1 MAFHSPTSPHSTK
14 RLRMKVLIT
23 GANGQ
28 LGGALQRTA
37 PAHADL
43 NAIDVD
49 DVDFTEDAMLGA
61 RLVVEA
67 PDILIN
73 AAAYTA
79 VDKAEEQES
88 LAKAINAD
96 AVAVMAEAMEEQ
108 GGKLIHVSTD
118 FVFDGQ
124 SARAYKPDD
133 ARAPISA
140 YGRTK
145 AEGEDHLRETD
156 LLVRTAWVYE
166 AGGAN
171 FVRTMIRLMKE
182 RDELGIVSDQIGS
195 PTWATG
201 LAQTIWGLIEK
212 DASGTFHHS
221 DAGVASWYDFAVA
234 IAEEAVEL
242 GLLERLP
249 TIKPIPTAD
258 YPTPAAR
265 PAFSLLNCTETRE
278 RLGKPAVH
286 WRENLRL
293 MLKEEAS
300 LG

>member
-1 MAFHSPTSPHSTK
+1 
-14 RLRMKVLIT
+14 MKVLIT

-49 DVDFTEDAMLGA
+49 DVDFSEDAMLRA

-79 VDKAEEQES
+79 VDKAESDEET
-88 LAKAINAD
+88 AREINAD
-96 AVAVMAEAMEEQ
+96 AVAIMAEEMEAQ
-108 GGKLIHVSTD
+108 GGKLVHISTD
-118 FVFDGQ
+118 FVFDGT
-124 SARAYKPDD
+124 SPRAYRPDD
-133 ARAPISA
+133 ERNPIGA

-145 AEGEDHLRETD
+145 AAGEDHLRDTD

-171 FVRTMIRLMKE
+171 FVRTMIRLMNE
-182 RDELGIVSDQIGS
+182 RDELGVVSDQIGS

-201 LAQTIWGLIEK
+201 LAQTIWGLIDK
-212 DASGTFHHS
+212 GASGTFHHS
-221 DAGVASWYDFAVA
+221 DDGEISWYDFAVA
-234 IAEEAVEL
+234 IAEEAHEM
-242 GLLERLP
+242 GLVKAIP
-249 TIKPIPTAD
+249 TIKPITTAD
-258 YPTPAAR
+258 YPTPARR
-265 PAFSLLNCTETRE
+265 PSYSLLDCSATRDL
-278 RLGKPAVH
+278 LGDQPVH
-286 WRENLRL
+286 WRTNLRA
-293 MLKEEAS
+293 MLEQEKT

>member
-1 MAFHSPTSPHSTK
+1 M
-14 RLRMKVLIT
+14 RVLIT

-28 LGGALQRTA
+28 LGGALQKLA
-37 PAHADL
+37 PAWADI

-49 DVDFTEDAMLGA
+49 DCDLTDAPMLRA

-67 PDILIN
+67 PEIIIN

-79 VDKAEEQES
+79 VDRAESEEE
-88 LAKAINAD
+88 LARAINAG
-96 AVAVMAEAMEEQ
+96 AVATMVEAMAET
-108 GGKLIHVSTD
+108 GGKVVHVSTD
-118 FVFDGQ
+118 FVFDGG
-124 SARAYKPDD
+124 SSTAY
-133 ARAPISA
+133 APSSPRNPLSA

-145 AEGEDHLRETD
+145 AEGEDKLRPQD

-182 RDELGIVSDQIGS
+182 RDELRVVADQTGA

-201 LAQTIWGLIEK
+201 LARTIWALVEK
-212 DASGTFHHS
+212 GASGTFHHC
-221 DAGVASWYDFAVA
+221 DDGVATWHEFAVA
-234 IAEEAVEL
+234 IAEEAHAL
-242 GLLERLP
+242 GL
-249 TIKPIPTAD
+249 IPRIPVIHAITTAE
-258 YPTPAAR
+258 YPTPARR
-265 PAFSLLNCTETRE
+265 PAFSLLDCSATRAL
-278 RLGKPAVH
+278 LGDRAVH

-293 MLKEEAS
+293 MLEEEAK

>member
-1 MAFHSPTSPHSTK
+1 
-14 RLRMKVLIT
+14 MKVLIT

-37 PAHADL
+37 PPHADL

-49 DVDFTEDAMLGA
+49 DVDFTEDAMLRA

-79 VDKAEEQES
+79 VDKAESDEEI
-88 LAKAINAD
+88 ARAVNAD
-96 AVAVMAEAMEEQ
+96 AVAIMAEEMEAQ
-108 GGKLIHVSTD
+108 GGKLVHISTD
-118 FVFDGQ
+118 FVFDGTSS
-124 SARAYKPDD
+124 SAYHPGDTRN
-133 ARAPISA
+133 PISA

-145 AEGEDHLRETD
+145 AEGEDHLRDTD

-171 FVRTMIRLMKE
+171 FVRTILRLMNE
-182 RDELGIVSDQIGS
+182 REELGVVSDQVGS

-201 LAQTIWGLIEK
+201 LANTIWGLIERG
-212 DASGTFHHS
+212 ASGTFHHS
-221 DAGVASWYDFAVA
+221 DDGEISWYDFAVA
-234 IAEEAVEL
+234 IAEEGHEL
-242 GLLERLP
+242 GLIKTIP
-249 TIKPIPTAD
+249 TINPITTAD
-258 YPTPAAR
+258 YPTPAKR
-265 PAFSLLNCTETRE
+265 PAYSLLDCSATRE
-278 RLGKPAVH
+278 VLGDQPVH
-286 WRENLRL
+286 WRTNLRT
-293 MLKEEAS
+293 MLEQEKA

>member
-1 MAFHSPTSPHSTK
+1 
-14 RLRMKVLIT
+14 MKVLIT

-49 DVDFTEDAMLGA
+49 DVDFTEAAMLRA
-61 RLVVEA
+61 RLVVES
-67 PDILIN
+67 PDVLIN

-79 VDKAEEQES
+79 VDKAESDEG
-88 LAKAINAD
+88 LAQAINAD
-96 AVAVMAEAMEEQ
+96 AVAIMAEEMEAQ
-108 GGKLIHVSTD
+108 GGRLVHVSTD

-124 SARAYKPDD
+124 SARAYRPEDP
-133 ARAPISA
+133 RAPISV

-145 AEGEDHLRETD
+145 AAGEDHLRDTD

-166 AGGAN
+166 ARGAN
-171 FVRTMIRLMKE
+171 FVRTMIRLMNE
-182 RDELGIVSDQIGS
+182 RDELSVVADQIGS

-201 LAQTIWGLIEK
+201 LARTIWGLIEAG
-212 DASGTFHHS
+212 ASGTYHHS

-234 IAEEAVEL
+234 IQEEALEL
-242 GLLERLP
+242 ELLTR
-249 TIKPIPTAD
+249 PIAIRPITTAD

-265 PAFSLLNCTETRE
+265 PAFSLLDCSKTRQT
-278 RLGKPAVH
+278 LGDQPIH
-286 WRENLRL
+286 WRTNLRS

>member
-1 MAFHSPTSPHSTK
+1 M
-14 RLRMKVLIT
+14 RVLIT
-23 GANGQ
+23 GAGGQ

-37 PAHADL
+37 PAWAEV
-43 NAIDVD
+43 NAIDVE
-49 DVDFTEDAMLGA
+49 DVDLTDVPMLTA

-67 PDILIN
+67 PDVILN

-79 VDKAEEQES
+79 VDKAESDETT
-88 LAKAINAD
+88 ARAINVD
-96 AVAVMAEAMEEQ
+96 AVSAMAEAMAST
-108 GGKLIHVSTD
+108 GGKLVHVSTD
-118 FVFDGQ
+118 YVFDGTA
-124 SARAYKPDD
+124 STPYAPDAARNPQ
-133 ARAPISA
+133 SA

-145 AEGEDHLRETD
+145 AEGEDKLRAED

-182 RDELGIVSDQIGS
+182 REELGVVADQIGA

-201 LAQTIWGLIEK
+201 LARTIWGLVEK
-212 DASGTFHHS
+212 GATGTYHHC

-234 IAEEAVEL
+234 IGEEALAL
-242 GLLERLP
+242 GLVNRVP
-249 TIKPIPTAD
+249 AIKPLTTAD
-258 YPTPAAR
+258 YPTPAKR
-265 PAFSLLNCTETRE
+265 PAFSLLDCSATRAL
-278 RLGKPAVH
+278 LGDRAVP

-293 MLKEEAS
+293 MLEEEAK

>member
-1 MAFHSPTSPHSTK
+1 V
-14 RLRMKVLIT
+14 RVLIT

-37 PAHADL
+37 PSWADI
-43 NAIDVD
+43 NAIDVE
-49 DVDFTEDAMLGA
+49 DVDLADAPMLTA

-67 PDILIN
+67 PDVIIN

-79 VDKAEEQES
+79 VDKAESDEET
-88 LAKAINAD
+88 ARAINSV
-96 AVAVMAEAMEEQ
+96 AVATMVEAMAAS
-108 GGKLIHVSTD
+108 GGRLVHVSTD
-118 FVFDGQ
+118 YVFDGTSAQPYVTLAERNPQ
-124 SARAYKPDD
+124 SV
-133 ARAPISA
+133 

-145 AEGEDHLRETD
+145 AEGEDHLRPED

-182 RDELGIVSDQIGS
+182 RDELRVVADQTGA

-201 LAQTIWGLIEK
+201 LARTIWALVEK
-212 DASGTFHHS
+212 GASGTFHHC
-221 DAGVASWYDFAVA
+221 DDGIATWYDFAVA
-234 IAEEAVEL
+234 IAEEAHAL
-242 GLLERLP
+242 GLIPRIP
-249 TIKPIPTAD
+249 VIRPISTAE
-258 YPTPAAR
+258 YPTPARR
-265 PAFSLLNCTETRE
+265 PAFSLLDCSATRAL
-278 RLGKPAVH
+278 LGDAPMP

-293 MLKEEAS
+293 MLKEEAK

>member
-1 MAFHSPTSPHSTK
+1 M
-14 RLRMKVLIT
+14 RVLIT

-37 PAHADL
+37 PVWADL

-49 DVDFTEDAMLGA
+49 DVDLSDHAMLRA

-67 PDILIN
+67 PDIILN

-79 VDKAEEQES
+79 VDKAESEEDF
-88 LAKAINAD
+88 ARAINAD
-96 AVAVMAEAMEEQ
+96 AVGVMVEEMQNQ
-108 GGKLIHVSTD
+108 GGTLVHVSTD
-118 FVFDGQ
+118 FVFDGKATRPYQ
-124 SARAYKPDD
+124 PQDERSPL
-133 ARAPISA
+133 SV

-145 AEGEDHLRETD
+145 AQGEDHLRAND
-156 LLVRTAWVYE
+156 LLVRTSWVYE

-182 RDELGIVSDQIGS
+182 RDEIGVVADQIGS

-201 LAQTIWGLIEK
+201 LAHTVWGLVEK
-212 DASGTFHHS
+212 KASGTFHHS

-234 IAEEAVEL
+234 IAEEAHRLDLL
-242 GLLERLP
+242 GAIP
-249 TIKPIPTAD
+249 KIKPITTAQ
-258 YPTPAAR
+258 YPTPARR
-265 PAFSLLNCTETRE
+265 PAFSLLDCQATRDF
-278 RLGKPAVH
+278 LGSEPIH
-286 WRENLRL
+286 WRTNLRK
-293 MLKEEAS
+293 MLEQEKA